1 MVRMR
6 VSAKSERIG
15 LDKSQH
21 DEEYGVE
28 THTEIA
34 EEVPSESEWI
44 KSVGENWWVGR
55 KQGKLINLLL
65 PTNLV

>member
-28 THTEIA
+28 AHTEIA

-44 KSVGENWWVGR
+44 RSVGEN
-55 KQGKLINLLL
+55 
-65 PTNLV
+65 